1 MDKTHYITP
10 DWPAP
15 ANVRACITTRTG
27 GVSVA
32 PYANNNFGLHVG
44 DDRVAVE
51 ANRKALCE
59 HLGLSKA
66 PQWLEQVH
74 GVKVISAK
82 DDKLVRTADASFSSD
97 VGQACVVM
105 TADCLPIFL
114 CDTSPLKNHAS
125 QVAVLHCGWRSLAK
139 GICAKTLRKFNAE
152 PSHLMA
158 YLGPAISQKHFE
170 VGVDVLEAFF
180 KSARSA
186 EHADAIASAFIPGQR
201 PLHFYADIY
210 ELARAELKSLGV
222 TAIYGGEYC
231 TYEQSEHFYS
241 YRRDGV
247 TGRIA
252 HVIWLE

>member
-1 MDKTHYITP
+1 MSGDYIIP
-10 DWPAP
+10 NWPAP
-15 ANVRACITTRTG
+15 ENVRACITTRAG
-27 GVSVA
+27 GVSVGA
-32 PYANNNFGLHVG
+32 YASNNFGTHVG
-44 DDRVAVE
+44 DSRTEVE
-51 ANRKALCE
+51 KNREALCK
-59 HLGLSKA
+59 HLRLDKT

-74 GVKVISAK
+74 GIKIVAAK
-82 DDKLVRTADASFSSD
+82 SDDLVRTADASFSTET
-97 VGQACVVM
+97 GQACVVM

-114 CDTSPLKNHAS
+114 CDTSAPKNRAS

-139 GICAKTLRKFNAE
+139 GICAKAIQKFSCA
-152 PSHLMA
+152 PQQLMA

-222 TAIYGGEYC
+222 DAIYGGDYC
-231 TYEQSEHFYS
+231 TYEQAERFYS

-247 TGRIA
+247 TGRMA
-252 HVIWLE
+252 HLIWLE

>member
-1 MDKTHYITP
+1 MDKTYHIIP

-15 ANVRACITTRTG
+15 KNVRACITTRAG
-27 GVSVA
+27 GLSSA
-32 PYANNNFGLHVG
+32 PYASNNFGLHVG
-44 DDRVAVE
+44 DDRAAVE
-51 ANRKALCE
+51 ANRNALCE
-59 HLGLSKA
+59 HLGLKKS

-74 GVKVISAK
+74 GVKIVRAK
-82 DDKLVRTADASFSSD
+82 DDMLVRTADASFSSD
-97 VGQACVVM
+97 IGQACVVM

-114 CDTSPLKNHAS
+114 CDQQGS

-139 GICAKTLRKFNAE
+139 GICARALSKFTSSPRE
-152 PSHLMA
+152 LMA

-180 KSARSA
+180 KSARNA
-186 EHADAIASAFIPGQR
+186 THADAIAKAFIPGQR

-222 TAIYGGEYC
+222 TKIYGGDYC
-231 TYEQSEHFYS
+231 TYEQSENFYS

-247 TGRIA
+247 TGRMA